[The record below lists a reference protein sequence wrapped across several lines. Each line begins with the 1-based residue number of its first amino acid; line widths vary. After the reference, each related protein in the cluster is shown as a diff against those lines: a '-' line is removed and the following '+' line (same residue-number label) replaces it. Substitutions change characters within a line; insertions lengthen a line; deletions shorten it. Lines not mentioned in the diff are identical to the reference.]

1 MNSSPEI
8 IIFRT
13 TITTYNNNN
22 SLSPTPKKITIN
34 YNKLKAMTML
44 QPTVY
49 CYFTYKKICPDRPE
63 EIRSNLEPKQNP
75 NKEKGDEKEKAR
87 CVSAGVQ
94 NPLCEYS
101 VSERNDLRADNALTG
116 IKRTVLTE
124 CAIVGRNRE
133 DRKILHGLSQCN
145 IERKQRVPLFYVFY
159 ENESIERGWPIF
171 FKSDHDLSLRF
182 SFSLSLKYF
191 KCPTCIDTVSRRG
204 KYALCPLDD
213 NDNKVY
219 EVI

>member
-13 TITTYNNNN
+13 TITTVIIVC
-22 SLSPTPKKITIN
+22 PPPPKKITIN

-63 EIRSNLEPKQNP
+63 EIRSNPEPKQNP

-182 SFSLSLKYF
+182 SLSLSLLNISSV
-191 KCPTCIDTVSRRG
+191 PLVSIPYLVEENTLSVPWTITTT
-204 KYALCPLDD
+204 KFT
-213 NDNKVY
+213 K
-219 EVI
+219 

>member
-13 TITTYNNNN
+13 TITTVIIIG
-22 SLSPTPKKITIN
+22 PPPPKKITIN

-49 CYFTYKKICPDRPE
+49 CYFTYKKICPDRSE
-63 EIRSNLEPKQNP
+63 EIRSNPEPKQNP

-182 SFSLSLKYF
+182 SLSLS
-191 KCPTCIDTVSRRG
+191 
-204 KYALCPLDD
+204 
-213 NDNKVY
+213 
-219 EVI
+219 

>member
-13 TITTYNNNN
+13 TITTVIIVY
-22 SLSPTPKKITIN
+22 PPPPKKITIN

-63 EIRSNLEPKQNP
+63 EIRSNPEPKQNP

-182 SFSLSLKYF
+182 SLSLLNISSV
-191 KCPTCIDTVSRRG
+191 PLVSIPYLVEENTLSVPWTITTT
-204 KYALCPLDD
+204 KFT
-213 NDNKVY
+213 K
-219 EVI
+219 

>member
-1 MNSSPEI
+1 
-8 IIFRT
+8 
-13 TITTYNNNN
+13 
-22 SLSPTPKKITIN
+22 
-34 YNKLKAMTML
+34 MTML

-94 NPLCEYS
+94 IPLCEYS

-182 SFSLSLKYF
+182 SLSLSLLNISSV
-191 KCPTCIDTVSRRG
+191 PLVSIPYLVEENTLSVPWTITTT
-204 KYALCPLDD
+204 KFT
-213 NDNKVY
+213 K
-219 EVI
+219 

>member
-13 TITTYNNNN
+13 TITTVIIVC
-22 SLSPTPKKITIN
+22 PPPPKKITIN

-63 EIRSNLEPKQNP
+63 EIRSNPEPKQNP

-101 VSERNDLRADNALTG
+101 VSESNDLRADNALTG

-182 SFSLSLKYF
+182 SLSLSLLNISSV
-191 KCPTCIDTVSRRG
+191 PLVSIPYLVEENTLSVPWTITTT
-204 KYALCPLDD
+204 KFT
-213 NDNKVY
+213 K
-219 EVI
+219 

>member
-13 TITTYNNNN
+13 TITTVIIVC
-22 SLSPTPKKITIN
+22 PPPPKKITIN

-182 SFSLSLKYF
+182 SLSLSLLNISSV
-191 KCPTCIDTVSRRG
+191 PLVSIPYLVEENTLSVPWTITTT
-204 KYALCPLDD
+204 KFT
-213 NDNKVY
+213 K
-219 EVI
+219 

>member
-1 MNSSPEI
+1 
-8 IIFRT
+8 
-13 TITTYNNNN
+13 
-22 SLSPTPKKITIN
+22 
-34 YNKLKAMTML
+34 MTML

-63 EIRSNLEPKQNP
+63 EIRSNPEPKQNP

-171 FKSDHDLSLRF
+171 FKGDHDLSLRF
-182 SFSLSLKYF
+182 SLSLSLLNISSV
-191 KCPTCIDTVSRRG
+191 PLVSIPYLVEENTLSVPWTITTT
-204 KYALCPLDD
+204 KFT
-213 NDNKVY
+213 K
-219 EVI
+219 

>member
-182 SFSLSLKYF
+182 SLSLLNISSV
-191 KCPTCIDTVSRRG
+191 PLVSIPYLVEENTLSVPWTITTT
-204 KYALCPLDD
+204 KFT
-213 NDNKVY
+213 K
-219 EVI
+219 

>member
-13 TITTYNNNN
+13 TITTVIIVCPP
-22 SLSPTPKKITIN
+22 SPQKITIN

-63 EIRSNLEPKQNP
+63 EIRSNPEPKQNP

-182 SFSLSLKYF
+182 SLSLSLLNISSV
-191 KCPTCIDTVSRRG
+191 PLVSIPYLVEENTLSVPWTITTT
-204 KYALCPLDD
+204 KFT
-213 NDNKVY
+213 K
-219 EVI
+219 

>member
-13 TITTYNNNN
+13 TITTVIIVC
-22 SLSPTPKKITIN
+22 PPPPKKITIN

-63 EIRSNLEPKQNP
+63 EIRSNPEPKQNP

-182 SFSLSLKYF
+182 SLSLLNISSV
-191 KCPTCIDTVSRRG
+191 PLVSIPYLVEENTLSVPWTITTT
-204 KYALCPLDD
+204 KFT
-213 NDNKVY
+213 K
-219 EVI
+219 

>member
-13 TITTYNNNN
+13 TITTVIIVCPP
-22 SLSPTPKKITIN
+22 SPKKITIN

-171 FKSDHDLSLRF
+171 FKGDHDLSLRF
-182 SFSLSLKYF
+182 SLSLLNISSV
-191 KCPTCIDTVSRRG
+191 PLVSIPYLVEENTLSVPWTITTT
-204 KYALCPLDD
+204 KFT
-213 NDNKVY
+213 K
-219 EVI
+219 